1 MTCTTPRCECY
12 RNETTRWHL
21 SLCSQAVCERYFCRD
36 IENRCSSTCSQ
47 CNQTFCRDHT
57 FGCENCDATYCFDCR
72 ELRGEQYCRDCFT
85 QMNIN
90 FGGSYLDDEDE
101 EEYDLL
107 EKRKRAL
114 EERRIELESLAK
126 KRKREFYES
135 AEQLSAEQAEIEQE
149 LKLVDKRRRSLRNES
164 TSESE

>member
-1 MTCTTPRCECY
+1 
-12 RNETTRWHL
+12 
-21 SLCSQAVCERYFCRD
+21 
-36 IENRCSSTCSQ
+36 
-47 CNQTFCRDHT
+47 
-57 FGCENCDATYCFDCR
+57 
-72 ELRGEQYCRDCFT
+72 
-85 QMNIN
+85 MNIN

-114 EERRIELESLAK
+114 EERRKELESLAK